1 LKNRFFS
8 LLIFGEALIISAI
21 VRVVIT
27 FFSAAVRLHW
37 MGKPVDLQHQ
47 MSDPNADQ
55 LTTLRAVKLALTRCD
70 RYVPWNT
77 ECYTQALTAR
87 IMLRRRQ
94 IPMLLYVGFKKQE
107 DGPLQGHAWTS
118 CGAYIMTGYR
128 TDLTSFTING
138 CFL

>member
-1 LKNRFFS
+1 MKNRFFS

-37 MGKPVDLQHQ
+37 MGKPVDLHYQI
-47 MSDPNADQ
+47 SDPSADQ
-55 LTTLRAVKLALTRCD
+55 LTKLRAVKLALSRCH

-94 IPMLLYVGFKKQE
+94 IAMLLFVGFKRQE

-118 CGAYIMTGYR
+118 CGSYILTGYR
-128 TDLTSFTING
+128 ADLSSYSING

>member
-1 LKNRFFS
+1 MKNRFFS

-27 FFSAAVRLHW
+27 FFSASVRLHW
-37 MGKPVDLQHQ
+37 MGKPVDLHYQI
-47 MSDPNADQ
+47 SDPSADQ
-55 LTTLRAVKLALTRCD
+55 LTTLRAVKLALSRCH
-70 RYVPWNT
+70 RYVPWNM

-94 IPMLLYVGFKKQE
+94 IPMLLFVGFKRQE

-118 CGAYIMTGYR
+118 CGSYILTGYR
-128 TDLTSFTING
+128 ADLSSYSING

>member
-1 LKNRFFS
+1 M
-8 LLIFGEALIISAI
+8 IISAI

-37 MGKPVDLQHQ
+37 MGKPVNHRYQI
-47 MSDPNADQ
+47 SDPSADQ
-55 LTTLRAVKLALTRCD
+55 LTTLRAVKLALSRCH
-70 RYVPWNT
+70 RYAPWNT

-94 IPMLLYVGFKKQE
+94 IPMLLFVGFKKQE

-118 CGAYIMTGYR
+118 CGSYILTGYR
-128 TDLTSFTING
+128 ADLSSYSING

>member
-1 LKNRFFS
+1 M
-8 LLIFGEALIISAI
+8 IISAI

-27 FFSAAVRLHW
+27 FFSASVRLHW
-37 MGKPVDLQHQ
+37 MGKPVDLHYQI
-47 MSDPNADQ
+47 SDPSADQ
-55 LTTLRAVKLALTRCD
+55 LTTLRAVKLALSRCH

-94 IPMLLYVGFKKQE
+94 IPMLLFVGFKKQG

-118 CGAYIMTGYR
+118 CGSYILTGYR
-128 TDLTSFTING
+128 ADLSSYSING

>member
-1 LKNRFFS
+1 MKNRFFS

-27 FFSAAVRLHW
+27 FFSAAVRLYW
-37 MGKPVDLQHQ
+37 MGKPVNLHYQI
-47 MSDPNADQ
+47 SDPNADQ
-55 LTTLRAVKLALTRCD
+55 LTSLRAVKLALSRCH

-94 IPMLLYVGFKKQE
+94 IPMLLFVGFKRQE

-118 CGAYIMTGYR
+118 CGLYILTGYR
-128 TDLTSFTING
+128 ADLSSYSING

>member
-1 LKNRFFS
+1 MKSRFFS
-8 LLIFGEALIISAI
+8 LLTFGEALVVSAI
-21 VRVVIT
+21 VRIVIK
-27 FFSAAVRLHW
+27 FFAASVRLHW

-118 CGAYIMTGYR
+118 CGSYILTGYR
-128 TDLTSFTING
+128 ADLSSYSING

>member
-1 LKNRFFS
+1 
-8 LLIFGEALIISAI
+8 
-21 VRVVIT
+21 
-27 FFSAAVRLHW
+27 
-37 MGKPVDLQHQ
+37 MGKPVDLHYQI
-47 MSDPNADQ
+47 SDPSADQ
-55 LTTLRAVKLALTRCD
+55 LTTLRAVKLALSRCH

-94 IPMLLYVGFKKQE
+94 IPMLLFVGFKKQE

-118 CGAYIMTGYR
+118 CGSYILTGYR
-128 TDLTSFTING
+128 ADLSSYSING

>member
-1 LKNRFFS
+1 M
-8 LLIFGEALIISAI
+8 LIFAEALVVSATVRI
-21 VRVVIT
+21 VIK
-27 FFSAAVRLHW
+27 FFAASVRLRW
-37 MGKPVDLQHQ
+37 MGRPVDLQHQ
-47 MSDPNADQ
+47 ISDPNTEQ
-55 LTTLRAVKLALTRCD
+55 LTSARAVKLAISRCN

-94 IPMLLYVGFKKQE
+94 IPMLLFVGFKKEEGQ
-107 DGPLQGHAWTS
+107 PLQGHAWTS

>member
-1 LKNRFFS
+1 M
-8 LLIFGEALIISAI
+8 IISAI
-21 VRVVIT
+21 VRVVII

-37 MGKPVDLQHQ
+37 MGKPVDHRYQI
-47 MSDPNADQ
+47 SDPSADQ
-55 LTTLRAVKLALTRCD
+55 LTTLRTVKLALSRCH

-94 IPMLLYVGFKKQE
+94 IAMLLFVGFKRQE

-118 CGAYIMTGYR
+118 CGSYILTGYR
-128 TDLTSFTING
+128 ADLSNYSING

>member
-1 LKNRFFS
+1 M
-8 LLIFGEALIISAI
+8 IISAI

-27 FFSAAVRLHW
+27 FFSASVRLHW

-107 DGPLQGHAWTS
+107 DEPLQGHAWTS
-118 CGAYIMTGYR
+118 CGSYILTGYR
-128 TDLTSFTING
+128 ADLSSYSING